1 MVQQEWGTG
10 WQSRGSLGSYPNIS
24 TLIAQCLC
32 HTGGEI
38 FLMSLELGNG
48 ATLSSLTLLTLHWP
62 DIPLHLRLY
71 AQFFTLGKMLPR
83 LILLVVPQVA
93 GLESRMLQISPNICW
108 EREEELLLCLPVFP
122 KESIS
127 NDYKK
132 PPNLLGL
139 YIPIDKN
146 SWWKTFS
153 YVVKMIVLHQINMSN
168 TMMKVTQILKLLS
181 VDFCHD

>member
-1 MVQQEWGTG
+1 
-10 WQSRGSLGSYPNIS
+10 
-24 TLIAQCLC
+24 
-32 HTGGEI
+32 
-38 FLMSLELGNG
+38 
-48 ATLSSLTLLTLHWP
+48 
-62 DIPLHLRLY
+62 
-71 AQFFTLGKMLPR
+71 MLPT

-93 GLESRMLQISPNICW
+93 GLESRMLQISPNIC
-108 EREEELLLCLPVFP
+108 EEELLLCLPVFP

-132 PPNLLGL
+132 PPNLLEL

-146 SWWKTFS
+146 SWSKTFS

-168 TMMKVTQILKLLS
+168 MMMKVIQILKLLS